1 MPAPLPAQLL
11 LLRRQTRA
19 GPRRRA
25 RRPSSG
31 SLPSQ
36 PVPSSSRGVSRALNS
51 WPPSAY
57 DASWV
62 TVNSSR
68 VTLDKFFASLF
79 LQMLNVGSNCRL
91 LEAARGR
98 DEIVSVNGSEAGPTH
113 HEHPIATHMP
123 SALCTLD
130 STNCGSKIFRKNNNK
145 TTQQVPKSKTC
156 ICHMP
161 RTTRNPRK

>member
-1 MPAPLPAQLL
+1 MPAPLLAQLL
-11 LLRRQTRA
+11 LPRRQTRA

-25 RRPSSG
+25 RRPSSR

-36 PVPSSSRGVSRALNS
+36 PIPSSSRGVSRGLSS
-51 WPPSAY
+51 WPQSAY

-79 LQMLNVGSNCRL
+79 LQMLNVGSNCWL

-113 HEHPIATHMP
+113 HEHPIVTHMP

-130 STNCGSKIFRKNNNK
+130 STHCGSKILKTKNIKQN
-145 TTQQVPKSKTC
+145 TASSKKENLHLLHAAHYAEPT
-156 ICHMP
+156 
-161 RTTRNPRK
+161 